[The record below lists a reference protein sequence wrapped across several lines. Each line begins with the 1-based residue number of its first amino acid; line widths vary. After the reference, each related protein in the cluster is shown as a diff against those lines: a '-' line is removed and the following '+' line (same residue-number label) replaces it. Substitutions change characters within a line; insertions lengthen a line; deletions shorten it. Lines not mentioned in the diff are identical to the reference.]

1 MKKKGNQAKNFA
13 DGELQCFVG
22 TREVGKRG
30 GTKNQNGSNSVTPT
44 KRLSDILLMRRFIRG
59 AATRNGDNNVTN
71 KQNDK
76 TDLRGLESKSRPA
89 CSDAHLQNNSFNHRL
104 VGQSASSLSSSSTNM
119 RTNSSSLL
127 MSTNSSTVSG
137 SGGYF
142 AGGGMG
148 VGGRYSSRNSS
159 VRSGQS
165 CVSAKSNVTALTAV
179 SSLTGSSSICSS
191 ASAVAAYKKGR
202 LI

>member
-30 GTKNQNGSNSVTPT
+30 GSKNQNGSNSETPT

-59 AATRNGDNNVTN
+59 AATRNGDNNVPN
-71 KQNDK
+71 KQNEK

-89 CSDAHLQNNSFNHRL
+89 SSDAHLQNNSFNHRL

-142 AGGGMG
+142 SG
-148 VGGRYSSRNSS
+148 VGGRYMSRNSS